1 MFFFFSWEARNGRI
15 ILTQEPEII
24 IVTYIYVPWAPQHIC
39 CDTYTLH
46 GIQRVKNEH
55 LQELMLGKIILSPNK
70 KIITNTIRQNEII
83 DEELLRKANKFFTP
97 NEFNHA
103 LEDLVN
109 RKHALYMHINII
121 ILPPSGII

>member
-1 MFFFFSWEARNGRI
+1 M
-15 ILTQEPEII
+15 
-24 IVTYIYVPWAPQHIC
+24 
-39 CDTYTLH
+39 LH

-55 LQELMLGKIILSPNK
+55 LQELTHGKIILSPN

-83 DEELLRKANKFFTP
+83 DKELLRKANKFFTP

-109 RKHALYMHINII
+109 RKHALYIYAYKHII